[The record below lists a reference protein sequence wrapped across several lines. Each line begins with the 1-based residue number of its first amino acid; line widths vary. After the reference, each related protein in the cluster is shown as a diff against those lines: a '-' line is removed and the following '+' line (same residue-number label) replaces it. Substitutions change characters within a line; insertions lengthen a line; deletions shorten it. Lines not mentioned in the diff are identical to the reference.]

1 MKYFGYIYITTNTIN
16 GKRYIGQHISDTFD
30 KNYKGSG
37 IKLKEDFVIYGKC
50 NFSVKLIEWCDSQQ
64 KLNDRERYWI
74 NYYDAVNNDNFYN
87 ISYGGQDKGF
97 TGLFHTEQSKRQM
110 SETRKKN
117 MTDEYKKQRSLI
129 KYATNERKGK
139 AFWVNNGVKEH
150 LLTESE
156 FNDLLKQ
163 DNSFVKGRIPDR
175 IYVNKDGNSIIIN
188 KEDLDKYLID
198 GYSVGK
204 DINICN
210 NICKSRQMGYW
221 IYNNIKFNTA
231 KELVIYLN
239 SHGYPNIVKSTVV
252 NIGNGK
258 IVKSYKELTNKITRI
273 PIVTVSR

>member
-1 MKYFGYIYITTNTIN
+1 MDKHEYGYIYITTNTIN
-16 GKRYIGQHISDTFD
+16 GMKYIGQHRSDVFD
-30 KNYKGSG
+30 PSYKGSG
-37 IKLKEDFVIYGKC
+37 KQLKPDLTKYHRQ
-50 NFSVKLIEWCDSQQ
+50 NFSVELIEWCYSENE
-64 KLNDRERYWI
+64 LNEREKFWI
-74 NYYDAVNNDNFYN
+74 NYYDAINDCNYYN
-87 ISYGGQDKGF
+87 IFEGGTDGKKSYKI
-97 TGLFHTEQSKRQM
+97 
-110 SETRKKN
+110 
-117 MTDEYKKQRSLI
+117 TDEYRQKLSI
-129 KYATNERKGK
+129 SKYATNERKGK
-139 AFWVNNGVKEH
+139 VFWVNNGVREH

-156 FNDLLKQ
+156 FNDLLKK

-231 KELVIYLN
+231 KELVVYLN

-258 IVKSYKELTNKITRI
+258 IVKSYKELTNKIIRI
-273 PIVTVSR
+273 PITTVSR